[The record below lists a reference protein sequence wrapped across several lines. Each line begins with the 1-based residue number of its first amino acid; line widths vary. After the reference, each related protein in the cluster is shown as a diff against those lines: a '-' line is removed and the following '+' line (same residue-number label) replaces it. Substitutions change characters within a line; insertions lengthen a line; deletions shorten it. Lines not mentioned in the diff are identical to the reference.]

1 MSLKQLFFFFN
12 YVEIKGC
19 RFYGICFC
27 FQKWPYF
34 GHYQS
39 LREEKI
45 SEIKK
50 QADLLAENLR
60 PPLRSCYEPTKA
72 VPAVKNVIGQAL
84 PMIGPYKGLDNKQQV
99 VALIDDVS
107 KLIWYAFRVN
117 TVSLVQ
123 RLHRKADS
131 NSPGQELQLLF
142 NQ

>member
-1 MSLKQLFFFFN
+1 VLLKQLFLFN

-19 RFYGICFC
+19 RFYGVCFC

-45 SEIKK
+45 SEMKK
-50 QADLLAENLR
+50 QADLLAEHPK
-60 PPLRSCYEPTKA
+60 PPLRSCYEPTKP

-84 PMIGPYKGLDNKQQV
+84 QMIGPYKGLDNKQQV

-107 KLIWYAFRVN
+107 K
-117 TVSLVQ
+117 
-123 RLHRKADS
+123 
-131 NSPGQELQLLF
+131 
-142 NQ
+142 